1 MSNYT
6 QILQSNKKPKSILKN
21 FNKDDILIDED
32 YVLDIDDLIEK
43 SYEKDNEIDEN
54 GSESENES

>member
-54 GSESENES
+54 ESESENES